1 MTRPK
6 KEEMYRNHRITV
18 RFTET
23 EFSIIK
29 TAAKQANMSLA
40 SYVRTQVLKGKVQ
53 TKIEIVAD
61 VPEIKKLLAE
71 FGKIGSNLNQ
81 IAKYFNQGG
90 ILSQEMRGEINKRLR
105 DLYEMKYKVM
115 EMAGDFH
122 GKHIASKNADY
133 GEAERYLIFQHDE
146 YTQKPILDENG
157 HMLIREEY
165 YLDGINCDPFT
176 FAAECQ
182 ETNAYFHKNQ
192 SYNEIKS
199 HHYIISFDPKDR
211 DEHGLTGELA
221 QQLGVEYAK
230 ENFPGHQALVCT
242 HTDGHN
248 GSGNIH
254 VHIVINSI
262 RKYDTEPQ
270 PYMEFDRDSKAGYK
284 HHLSDR
290 YRIYLKQKV
299 MDMCT
304 ANGLNQVDLLTP
316 AERKISEKEYWA
328 KRRGQKKLDKHNA
341 QLEKKGLTPRQT
353 TFQTEKQYLRDA
365 IDTVTS
371 QAISQEDFS
380 RLLSEKYNITFK
392 VSRGRYSYLHPNRS
406 KYITGRSLGTLYEEK
421 HLLQI
426 FQENSTSQITENP
439 VPDISQVVNSSTP
452 TVSAYTATTTE
463 APHTFLF
470 IKSDLRLVTDLQH
483 CIKAQQS
490 QAYAQKVKLSNLKM
504 MAQTVAYVQEH
515 GFQSKADLDTA
526 LSDASAQSTDA
537 RNTLKSTENTLKN
550 VNEQIHY
557 TGQYLA
563 NKSIYSDYRKSRNKE
578 KFYDDHRAELT
589 LYESALRILKEKS
602 QGNKLPTLKMLREEK
617 NRLTELQT
625 MQRED
630 FNARREHEREL
641 RTVCSNVDI
650 ILGTSQAQNRQREH
664 TQEKS

>member
-1 MTRPK
+1 MQ
-6 KEEMYRNHRITV
+6 I
-18 RFTET
+18 
-23 EFSIIK
+23 
-29 TAAKQANMSLA
+29 
-40 SYVRTQVLKGKVQ
+40 
-53 TKIEIVAD
+53 IEITQEKTNMA
-61 VPEIKKLLAE
+61 
-71 FGKIGSNLNQ
+71 
-81 IAKYFNQGG
+81 
-90 ILSQEMRGEINKRLR
+90 IL
-105 DLYEMKYKVM
+105 
-115 EMAGDFH
+115 
-122 GKHIASKNADY
+122 KHIASKNADY

-157 HMLIREEY
+157 NMLLREEY

-176 FAAECQ
+176 FDAECR
-182 ETNAYFHKNQ
+182 ETNAFFHKNQ
-192 SYNEIKS
+192 SFNEIKS
-199 HHYIISFDPKDR
+199 HHYIISFDPKDQE
-211 DEHGLTGELA
+211 EHGLTGEQA
-221 QQLGVEYAK
+221 QKLGVEYAR

-254 VHIVINSI
+254 VHIVINSV
-262 RKYDTEPQ
+262 RKYDSDPQ

-299 MDMCT
+299 MDMCHS
-304 ANGLNQVDLLTP
+304 NGLNQVDLLTS

-328 KRRGQKKLDKHNA
+328 KRRGQKNLDEHNA
-341 QLEKKGLTPRQT
+341 ELKKKGLTPRQT

-365 IDTVTS
+365 IDAVASQATS
-371 QAISQEDFS
+371 QEEFS
-380 RLLSEKYNITFK
+380 RLLSDRYNITFK

-515 GFQSKADLDTA
+515 GFQSKEDLDTA
-526 LSDASAQSTDA
+526 LSNASAQSTDA
-537 RNTLKSTENTLKN
+537 RNTLKSTDDSLKSI
-550 VNEQIHY
+550 NEQIHY

-589 LYESALRILKEKS
+589 LYESALRILREKS
-602 QGNKLPTLKMLREEK
+602 QGQKLPTLKMLREEK
-617 NRLTELQT
+617 NRLTKLQT
-625 MQRED
+625 VQRDE
-630 FNARREHEREL
+630 FNTRREYEREL

-650 ILGTSQAQNRQREH
+650 ILNHPHIQESLHETSQEH
-664 TQEKS
+664 SCFR

>member
-1 MTRPK
+1 MTF
-6 KEEMYRNHRITV
+6 M
-18 RFTET
+18 
-23 EFSIIK
+23 
-29 TAAKQANMSLA
+29 A
-40 SYVRTQVLKGKVQ
+40 
-53 TKIEIVAD
+53 
-61 VPEIKKLLAE
+61 
-71 FGKIGSNLNQ
+71 
-81 IAKYFNQGG
+81 
-90 ILSQEMRGEINKRLR
+90 IL
-105 DLYEMKYKVM
+105 
-115 EMAGDFH
+115 
-122 GKHIASKNADY
+122 KHISSKNADY

-262 RKYDTEPQ
+262 RKYDTKPQ

-365 IDTVTS
+365 IDTVAS

-650 ILGTSQAQNRQREH
+650 ILGTSQVQNRQREH

>member
-1 MTRPK
+1 M
-6 KEEMYRNHRITV
+6 
-18 RFTET
+18 
-23 EFSIIK
+23 
-29 TAAKQANMSLA
+29 A
-40 SYVRTQVLKGKVQ
+40 
-53 TKIEIVAD
+53 
-61 VPEIKKLLAE
+61 
-71 FGKIGSNLNQ
+71 
-81 IAKYFNQGG
+81 
-90 ILSQEMRGEINKRLR
+90 IL
-105 DLYEMKYKVM
+105 
-115 EMAGDFH
+115 
-122 GKHIASKNADY
+122 KHIASKNADY

-304 ANGLNQVDLLTP
+304 ANGLKQVDLLTP

-341 QLEKKGLTPRQT
+341 ELEKKGLTPRQT

-365 IDTVTS
+365 IDTVAS

-515 GFQSKADLDTA
+515 GFQSKADLDAA

-650 ILGTSQAQNRQREH
+650 ILGTSQVQNRQREH

>member
-1 MTRPK
+1 M
-6 KEEMYRNHRITV
+6 
-18 RFTET
+18 
-23 EFSIIK
+23 
-29 TAAKQANMSLA
+29 A
-40 SYVRTQVLKGKVQ
+40 
-53 TKIEIVAD
+53 
-61 VPEIKKLLAE
+61 
-71 FGKIGSNLNQ
+71 
-81 IAKYFNQGG
+81 
-90 ILSQEMRGEINKRLR
+90 IL
-105 DLYEMKYKVM
+105 
-115 EMAGDFH
+115 
-122 GKHIASKNADY
+122 KHIASKNADY

-192 SYNEIKS
+192 SYNDIKS

-248 GSGNIH
+248 DSGNIH

-262 RKYDTEPQ
+262 RKYDTKPQ

-365 IDTVTS
+365 IDTVAS

-392 VSRGRYSYLHPNRS
+392 VRRGRYSYLHPNRS

-515 GFQSKADLDTA
+515 GFQSKADLDAA

-563 NKSIYSDYRKSRNKE
+563 NKSIYSDYRKSRHKE

-650 ILGTSQAQNRQREH
+650 ILGTSQVQNRQHEH

>member
-1 MTRPK
+1 M
-6 KEEMYRNHRITV
+6 
-18 RFTET
+18 
-23 EFSIIK
+23 
-29 TAAKQANMSLA
+29 A
-40 SYVRTQVLKGKVQ
+40 
-53 TKIEIVAD
+53 
-61 VPEIKKLLAE
+61 
-71 FGKIGSNLNQ
+71 
-81 IAKYFNQGG
+81 
-90 ILSQEMRGEINKRLR
+90 IL
-105 DLYEMKYKVM
+105 
-115 EMAGDFH
+115 
-122 GKHIASKNADY
+122 KHIASKNADY

-328 KRRGQKKLDKHNA
+328 KRRGQKNLDKHNVE
-341 QLEKKGLTPRQT
+341 LEKKGLTPRQT

-365 IDTVTS
+365 IDTVASQATS
-371 QAISQEDFS
+371 QEEFS

-421 HLLQI
+421 HLLQM
-426 FQENSTSQITENP
+426 FQENSTAQITENP
-439 VPDISQVVNSSTP
+439 VPDISQVVNSSIP
-452 TVSAYTATTTE
+452 PVSTHTATTAE

-515 GFQSKADLDTA
+515 GFQSKADLDAA
-526 LSDASAQSTDA
+526 LSAASAQSTDA
-537 RNTLKSTENTLKN
+537 RNTLKSTEDTLKSI
-550 VNEQIHY
+550 NEQIHY

-563 NKSIYSDYRKSRNKE
+563 NKSLYSDYRKSRNKE

-589 LYESALRILKEKS
+589 LYESALRMLKEKS

-625 MQRED
+625 VQRED

-650 ILGTSQAQNRQREH
+650 ILGTSQVQNRQREH

>member
-1 MTRPK
+1 M
-6 KEEMYRNHRITV
+6 
-18 RFTET
+18 
-23 EFSIIK
+23 
-29 TAAKQANMSLA
+29 A
-40 SYVRTQVLKGKVQ
+40 
-53 TKIEIVAD
+53 
-61 VPEIKKLLAE
+61 
-71 FGKIGSNLNQ
+71 
-81 IAKYFNQGG
+81 
-90 ILSQEMRGEINKRLR
+90 IL
-105 DLYEMKYKVM
+105 
-115 EMAGDFH
+115 
-122 GKHIASKNADY
+122 KHIASKNADY

-146 YTQKPILDENG
+146 YTQKPVLDENG

-284 HHLSDR
+284 HHLSDK

-328 KRRGQKKLDKHNA
+328 KRRGQKNLDKHNA
-341 QLEKKGLTPRQT
+341 ELEKKGLTPRQT

-365 IDTVTS
+365 IDTVAS
-371 QAISQEDFS
+371 QAASPEEFS

-406 KYITGRSLGTLYEEK
+406 KYISGRSLGTLYEEK
-421 HLLQI
+421 HLLQV
-426 FQENSTSQITENP
+426 FQENSTAQIVENP
-439 VPDISQVVNSSTP
+439 APDISQVVSSSTSS
-452 TVSAYTATTTE
+452 VSDHPAATAE
-463 APHTFLF
+463 VPHTFLF

-515 GFQSKADLDTA
+515 GFQTKADLDAA
-526 LSDASAQSTDA
+526 LSNASAQSTDA
-537 RNTLKSTENTLKN
+537 RNTLKSTEDTLKS

-602 QGNKLPTLKMLREEK
+602 QGKKLPTLKMLREEK

-625 MQRED
+625 VQRED

-650 ILGTSQAQNRQREH
+650 ILGTSQVQNRQREH

>member
-1 MTRPK
+1 M
-6 KEEMYRNHRITV
+6 
-18 RFTET
+18 
-23 EFSIIK
+23 
-29 TAAKQANMSLA
+29 A
-40 SYVRTQVLKGKVQ
+40 
-53 TKIEIVAD
+53 
-61 VPEIKKLLAE
+61 
-71 FGKIGSNLNQ
+71 
-81 IAKYFNQGG
+81 
-90 ILSQEMRGEINKRLR
+90 IL
-105 DLYEMKYKVM
+105 
-115 EMAGDFH
+115 
-122 GKHIASKNADY
+122 KHIASKNADY

-304 ANGLNQVDLLTP
+304 ANGLNQVDLLTH

-341 QLEKKGLTPRQT
+341 ELEKKGLTPRQT

-365 IDTVTS
+365 IDTVAS

-426 FQENSTSQITENP
+426 FQENSAAQITENP
-439 VPDISQVVNSSTP
+439 IPDISQVVNSSTP
-452 TVSAYTATTTE
+452 PVSAHTATTAE

-515 GFQSKADLDTA
+515 GFQSKADLDAA
-526 LSDASAQSTDA
+526 LFDASAQSTDA
-537 RNTLKSTENTLKN
+537 KNSLKSTEDTLKN
-550 VNEQIHY
+550 INEQIHY

-602 QGNKLPTLKMLREEK
+602 QGSKLPTLKMLREEK

-625 MQRED
+625 VQRED

-650 ILGTSQAQNRQREH
+650 ILGTSQVQNRQREH

>member
-1 MTRPK
+1 M
-6 KEEMYRNHRITV
+6 
-18 RFTET
+18 
-23 EFSIIK
+23 
-29 TAAKQANMSLA
+29 A
-40 SYVRTQVLKGKVQ
+40 
-53 TKIEIVAD
+53 
-61 VPEIKKLLAE
+61 
-71 FGKIGSNLNQ
+71 
-81 IAKYFNQGG
+81 
-90 ILSQEMRGEINKRLR
+90 IL
-105 DLYEMKYKVM
+105 
-115 EMAGDFH
+115 
-122 GKHIASKNADY
+122 KHIASKNADY

-182 ETNAYFHKNQ
+182 ETNAYFYKNQ

-328 KRRGQKKLDKHNA
+328 KRRGQKNLDKHNVE
-341 QLEKKGLTPRQT
+341 LEKKGLTPRQT

-365 IDTVTS
+365 IDTVASQATS
-371 QAISQEDFS
+371 QEEFS

-421 HLLQI
+421 HLLQM
-426 FQENSTSQITENP
+426 FQENSTAQITENP
-439 VPDISQVVNSSTP
+439 VPDISQVVNSSIP
-452 TVSAYTATTTE
+452 PVSTHTATTAE

-515 GFQSKADLDTA
+515 GFQSKADLDAA
-526 LSDASAQSTDA
+526 LSAASAQSTDA
-537 RNTLKSTENTLKN
+537 RNTLKSTEDTLKSI
-550 VNEQIHY
+550 NEQIHY

-563 NKSIYSDYRKSRNKE
+563 NKSLYSDYRKSRNKE

-589 LYESALRILKEKS
+589 LYESALRMLKEKS

-625 MQRED
+625 VQRED

-650 ILGTSQAQNRQREH
+650 ILGTSRVQNRQREH

>member
-1 MTRPK
+1 M
-6 KEEMYRNHRITV
+6 
-18 RFTET
+18 
-23 EFSIIK
+23 
-29 TAAKQANMSLA
+29 A
-40 SYVRTQVLKGKVQ
+40 
-53 TKIEIVAD
+53 
-61 VPEIKKLLAE
+61 
-71 FGKIGSNLNQ
+71 
-81 IAKYFNQGG
+81 
-90 ILSQEMRGEINKRLR
+90 IL
-105 DLYEMKYKVM
+105 
-115 EMAGDFH
+115 
-122 GKHIASKNADY
+122 KHIASKNADY

-192 SYNEIKS
+192 SYNDIKS

-262 RKYDTEPQ
+262 RKYDTKPQ

-392 VSRGRYSYLHPNRS
+392 VRRGRYSYLHPNRS

-515 GFQSKADLDTA
+515 GFQSKADLDAA

-650 ILGTSQAQNRQREH
+650 ILGTSQVQNRQHEH

>member
-1 MTRPK
+1 M
-6 KEEMYRNHRITV
+6 
-18 RFTET
+18 
-23 EFSIIK
+23 
-29 TAAKQANMSLA
+29 A
-40 SYVRTQVLKGKVQ
+40 
-53 TKIEIVAD
+53 
-61 VPEIKKLLAE
+61 
-71 FGKIGSNLNQ
+71 
-81 IAKYFNQGG
+81 
-90 ILSQEMRGEINKRLR
+90 IL
-105 DLYEMKYKVM
+105 
-115 EMAGDFH
+115 
-122 GKHIASKNADY
+122 KHIASKNADY

-192 SYNEIKS
+192 AYNEIKS

-341 QLEKKGLTPRQT
+341 ELEKKGLTPRQT

-365 IDTVTS
+365 IDTVAS

-406 KYITGRSLGTLYEEK
+406 KYITGRSLGTLYEKK

-426 FQENSTSQITENP
+426 FQENSTAQITKNP
-439 VPDISQVVNSSTP
+439 VPDISQVVNSSTQP
-452 TVSAYTATTTE
+452 VSPHTATTAE

-515 GFQSKADLDTA
+515 GFQSKEELDAA

-537 RNTLKSTENTLKN
+537 RNTLKTTEDTLKN

-602 QGNKLPTLKMLREEK
+602 QGNKLPTLKMLHEEK

-650 ILGTSQAQNRQREH
+650 ILGTSQVQNRQREH

>member
-1 MTRPK
+1 M
-6 KEEMYRNHRITV
+6 
-18 RFTET
+18 
-23 EFSIIK
+23 
-29 TAAKQANMSLA
+29 A
-40 SYVRTQVLKGKVQ
+40 
-53 TKIEIVAD
+53 
-61 VPEIKKLLAE
+61 
-71 FGKIGSNLNQ
+71 
-81 IAKYFNQGG
+81 
-90 ILSQEMRGEINKRLR
+90 IL
-105 DLYEMKYKVM
+105 
-115 EMAGDFH
+115 
-122 GKHIASKNADY
+122 KHIASKNADY

-192 SYNEIKS
+192 SYNDIKS

-262 RKYDTEPQ
+262 RKYDTKPQ

-365 IDTVTS
+365 IDTVAS

-392 VSRGRYSYLHPNRS
+392 VRRGRYSYLHPNRS

-515 GFQSKADLDTA
+515 GFQSKADLDAA

-557 TGQYLA
+557 TGQYLS

-650 ILGTSQAQNRQREH
+650 ILGTSQVQNRQHEH

>member
-1 MTRPK
+1 MTF
-6 KEEMYRNHRITV
+6 M
-18 RFTET
+18 
-23 EFSIIK
+23 
-29 TAAKQANMSLA
+29 A
-40 SYVRTQVLKGKVQ
+40 
-53 TKIEIVAD
+53 
-61 VPEIKKLLAE
+61 
-71 FGKIGSNLNQ
+71 
-81 IAKYFNQGG
+81 
-90 ILSQEMRGEINKRLR
+90 IL
-105 DLYEMKYKVM
+105 
-115 EMAGDFH
+115 
-122 GKHIASKNADY
+122 KHIASKNADY

-602 QGNKLPTLKMLREEK
+602 QGNILPTLKMLREEK

>member
-1 MTRPK
+1 M
-6 KEEMYRNHRITV
+6 
-18 RFTET
+18 
-23 EFSIIK
+23 
-29 TAAKQANMSLA
+29 A
-40 SYVRTQVLKGKVQ
+40 
-53 TKIEIVAD
+53 
-61 VPEIKKLLAE
+61 
-71 FGKIGSNLNQ
+71 
-81 IAKYFNQGG
+81 
-90 ILSQEMRGEINKRLR
+90 IL
-105 DLYEMKYKVM
+105 
-115 EMAGDFH
+115 
-122 GKHIASKNADY
+122 KHIASKNADY

-192 SYNEIKS
+192 SYNDIKS

-341 QLEKKGLTPRQT
+341 ELEKKGLTPRQT

-365 IDTVTS
+365 IDTVASQATS
-371 QAISQEDFS
+371 QEEFS

-406 KYITGRSLGTLYEEK
+406 KYITGRNLGTLYEEK

-426 FQENSTSQITENP
+426 FQENSTAQITENP
-439 VPDISQVVNSSTP
+439 VSDISQVVNSSAP
-452 TVSAYTATTTE
+452 PVSAHTATTAET
-463 APHTFLF
+463 PHTFLF

-515 GFQSKADLDTA
+515 GFQSKADLDAA
-526 LSDASAQSTDA
+526 LFDASAQSTDA
-537 RNTLKSTENTLKN
+537 KNSLKSTEDTLKN
-550 VNEQIHY
+550 INEQIHY

-563 NKSIYSDYRKSRNKE
+563 NKSIYADYRKSRNKE

-602 QGNKLPTLKMLREEK
+602 QGKKLPTLKMLHEEK

-625 MQRED
+625 AQRED

-650 ILGTSQAQNRQREH
+650 ILGTSQVQNRQREH

>member
-1 MTRPK
+1 MTF
-6 KEEMYRNHRITV
+6 M
-18 RFTET
+18 
-23 EFSIIK
+23 
-29 TAAKQANMSLA
+29 A
-40 SYVRTQVLKGKVQ
+40 
-53 TKIEIVAD
+53 
-61 VPEIKKLLAE
+61 
-71 FGKIGSNLNQ
+71 
-81 IAKYFNQGG
+81 
-90 ILSQEMRGEINKRLR
+90 IL
-105 DLYEMKYKVM
+105 
-115 EMAGDFH
+115 
-122 GKHIASKNADY
+122 KHIASKNADY

-328 KRRGQKKLDKHNA
+328 KRRGQKNLDKHNVE
-341 QLEKKGLTPRQT
+341 LKKKGLTPRQT

-365 IDTVTS
+365 IDTVASQATS
-371 QAISQEDFS
+371 QEEFS

-421 HLLQI
+421 HLLQM
-426 FQENSTSQITENP
+426 FQENSTAQITENP
-439 VPDISQVVNSSTP
+439 VPDISQVVNSSIP
-452 TVSAYTATTTE
+452 PVSTHTATTAE

-515 GFQSKADLDTA
+515 GFQSKADLDAA
-526 LSDASAQSTDA
+526 LSAASAQSTDA
-537 RNTLKSTENTLKN
+537 RNTLKSTEDTLKSI
-550 VNEQIHY
+550 NEQIHY

-563 NKSIYSDYRKSRNKE
+563 NKSLYSDYRKSRNKE

-589 LYESALRILKEKS
+589 LYESALRMLKEKS

-625 MQRED
+625 VQRED

-650 ILGTSQAQNRQREH
+650 ILGTSRVQNRQREH

>member
-1 MTRPK
+1 MTF
-6 KEEMYRNHRITV
+6 M
-18 RFTET
+18 
-23 EFSIIK
+23 
-29 TAAKQANMSLA
+29 A
-40 SYVRTQVLKGKVQ
+40 
-53 TKIEIVAD
+53 
-61 VPEIKKLLAE
+61 
-71 FGKIGSNLNQ
+71 
-81 IAKYFNQGG
+81 
-90 ILSQEMRGEINKRLR
+90 IL
-105 DLYEMKYKVM
+105 
-115 EMAGDFH
+115 
-122 GKHIASKNADY
+122 KHIASKNADY

-192 SYNEIKS
+192 SYNDIKS

-341 QLEKKGLTPRQT
+341 ELEKKGLTPRQT

-365 IDTVTS
+365 IDTVAS

-406 KYITGRSLGTLYEEK
+406 KYITGRNLGTLYEEK

-426 FQENSTSQITENP
+426 FQENSTAQITENP
-439 VPDISQVVNSSTP
+439 VSDISQVVNSSAP
-452 TVSAYTATTTE
+452 PVSAHTATTAET
-463 APHTFLF
+463 PHTFLF

-515 GFQSKADLDTA
+515 GFQSKADLDAA
-526 LSDASAQSTDA
+526 LFDASAQSTDA
-537 RNTLKSTENTLKN
+537 KNSLKSTEDTLKN
-550 VNEQIHY
+550 INEQIHY

-563 NKSIYSDYRKSRNKE
+563 NKSIYADYRKSRNKE

-602 QGNKLPTLKMLREEK
+602 QGKKLPTLKMLHEEK

-625 MQRED
+625 AQRED

-650 ILGTSQAQNRQREH
+650 ILGTSQVQNRQREH

>member
-1 MTRPK
+1 M
-6 KEEMYRNHRITV
+6 
-18 RFTET
+18 
-23 EFSIIK
+23 
-29 TAAKQANMSLA
+29 A
-40 SYVRTQVLKGKVQ
+40 
-53 TKIEIVAD
+53 
-61 VPEIKKLLAE
+61 
-71 FGKIGSNLNQ
+71 
-81 IAKYFNQGG
+81 
-90 ILSQEMRGEINKRLR
+90 IL
-105 DLYEMKYKVM
+105 
-115 EMAGDFH
+115 
-122 GKHIASKNADY
+122 KHIASKNADY

-176 FAAECQ
+176 FAMECQ

-192 SYNEIKS
+192 SYNEIKA

-221 QQLGVEYAK
+221 QKLGVEYAK

-299 MDMCT
+299 MDMCN

-328 KRRGQKKLDKHNA
+328 KRRGQKNLDKRNA
-341 QLEKKGLTPRQT
+341 ELEDKGLTPRQT

-365 IDTVTS
+365 IDAIASLATS
-371 QAISQEDFS
+371 QEEFS

-392 VSRGRYSYLHPNRS
+392 VSRGRYSYLHPNRN

-426 FQENSTSQITENP
+426 FQENSTAQITENP
-439 VPDISQVVNSSTP
+439 VPDIFQVVNSSTP
-452 TVSAYTATTTE
+452 PVSAHTVTTAE
-463 APHTFLF
+463 ASHTFLF
-470 IKSDLRLVTDLQH
+470 IKSDLQLVTDLQH

-504 MAQTVAYVQEH
+504 MAQTVVYVQEH
-515 GFQSKADLDTA
+515 GFQSKADLDAA
-526 LSDASAQSTDA
+526 LSNASAQSTDA
-537 RNTLKSTENTLKN
+537 RNTLKSTEDTLKN

-563 NKSIYSDYRKSRNKE
+563 NKSIYSDYRKSRDKE

-625 MQRED
+625 VQRED
-630 FNARREHEREL
+630 FNARREYEREL

-650 ILGTSQAQNRQREH
+650 ILGTSQVQNRQHEH

>member
-1 MTRPK
+1 M
-6 KEEMYRNHRITV
+6 
-18 RFTET
+18 
-23 EFSIIK
+23 
-29 TAAKQANMSLA
+29 A
-40 SYVRTQVLKGKVQ
+40 
-53 TKIEIVAD
+53 
-61 VPEIKKLLAE
+61 
-71 FGKIGSNLNQ
+71 
-81 IAKYFNQGG
+81 
-90 ILSQEMRGEINKRLR
+90 IL
-105 DLYEMKYKVM
+105 
-115 EMAGDFH
+115 
-122 GKHIASKNADY
+122 KHIASKNADY

-262 RKYDTEPQ
+262 RKYDTKPQ

-365 IDTVTS
+365 IDTVAS

-392 VSRGRYSYLHPNRS
+392 VRRGRYSYLHPNRS

-515 GFQSKADLDTA
+515 GFQSKADLDAA

-563 NKSIYSDYRKSRNKE
+563 NKSIYSDYRKSRHKE

-650 ILGTSQAQNRQREH
+650 ILGTSQVQNRQHEH

>member
-1 MTRPK
+1 M
-6 KEEMYRNHRITV
+6 
-18 RFTET
+18 
-23 EFSIIK
+23 
-29 TAAKQANMSLA
+29 A
-40 SYVRTQVLKGKVQ
+40 
-53 TKIEIVAD
+53 
-61 VPEIKKLLAE
+61 
-71 FGKIGSNLNQ
+71 
-81 IAKYFNQGG
+81 
-90 ILSQEMRGEINKRLR
+90 IL
-105 DLYEMKYKVM
+105 
-115 EMAGDFH
+115 
-122 GKHIASKNADY
+122 KHIASKNADY

-304 ANGLNQVDLLTP
+304 ANGLNQVDLLAP

-371 QAISQEDFS
+371 LAISQEDFS

-515 GFQSKADLDTA
+515 GFQSKADLDAA

-650 ILGTSQAQNRQREH
+650 ILGTSQVQNRQREH

>member
-1 MTRPK
+1 M
-6 KEEMYRNHRITV
+6 
-18 RFTET
+18 
-23 EFSIIK
+23 
-29 TAAKQANMSLA
+29 A
-40 SYVRTQVLKGKVQ
+40 
-53 TKIEIVAD
+53 
-61 VPEIKKLLAE
+61 
-71 FGKIGSNLNQ
+71 
-81 IAKYFNQGG
+81 
-90 ILSQEMRGEINKRLR
+90 IL
-105 DLYEMKYKVM
+105 
-115 EMAGDFH
+115 
-122 GKHIASKNADY
+122 KHIASKNADY

-192 SYNEIKS
+192 SYNDIKS

-262 RKYDTEPQ
+262 RKYDTKPQ

-365 IDTVTS
+365 IDTVAS

-392 VSRGRYSYLHPNRS
+392 VRRGRYSYLHPNRS

-515 GFQSKADLDTA
+515 GFQSKADLDAA

-650 ILGTSQAQNRQREH
+650 ILGTSQVQNRQHDH